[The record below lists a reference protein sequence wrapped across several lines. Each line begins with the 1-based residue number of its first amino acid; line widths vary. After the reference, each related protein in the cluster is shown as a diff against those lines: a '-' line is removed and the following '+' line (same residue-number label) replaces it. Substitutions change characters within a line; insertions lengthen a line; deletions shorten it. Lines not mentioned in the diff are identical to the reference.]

1 MPEKKVKKSF
11 HTRRGLAQFDINKVV
26 VEQTGVNPYFNS
38 RYSTLDNLH
47 KAIQDPLEKHGIY
60 YTFRMCSMAE
70 SGRNIL
76 KLQIWDMQGGED
88 REEFEESCFMLP
100 DESDMQKLG
109 SSLTFAS
116 RYLLISA
123 FLLKPD
129 FDDDA
134 NLATGKTQ
142 TKMEKE
148 DSVLPS
154 KKKEVV
160 EKSPGLEHDYWFED
174 KYMFKFQKLCQDYKI
189 NKEQLLA
196 RVKDRYKTA
205 RGTAVES
212 LEDLKFLKKEVKEK
226 LHADIITGFMDVSTA
241 TDDADL
247 TDEGE
252 QDEFDDIPF

>member
-1 MPEKKVKKSF
+1 
-11 HTRRGLAQFDINKVV
+11 
-26 VEQTGVNPYFNS
+26 
-38 RYSTLDNLH
+38 
-47 KAIQDPLEKHGIY
+47 
-60 YTFRMCSMAE
+60 
-70 SGRNIL
+70 
-76 KLQIWDMQGGED
+76 
-88 REEFEESCFMLP
+88 
-100 DESDMQKLG
+100 MQKLG

-116 RYLLISA
+116 RYLLIWA

-129 FDDDA
+129 FDHDA

-189 NKEQLLA
+189 TKEQLLA
-196 RVKDRYKTA
+196 RLKDRYKTA